1 MAGITALIMATTP
14 LVPAWATPRQDA
26 LAELDRLRH
35 LNPERHGA
43 DDARSTEA
51 TFAVAEHYFQT
62 GDTDEADRF
71 YLLTVQKAR
80 IILASIPSP
89 SLSPAGLSPAA
100 ESPGEVPVIPSPSPE
115 PAAQVQ
121 PDTPTSTDTSAFPRP
136 AREADTAPA
145 TIEQPVI
152 FQDSPQPLIAEGEL
166 PTEDISSEKLVG
178 TASSYTVVKGDTIRL
193 VAAKLG
199 VSRQHIIRQNG
210 LDEKGYLKIGQK
222 LVYNN
227 RKIVPQ
233 RMRNGIVVN
242 IPDRTLY
249 YFKQGKLAVSLP
261 VALGVPVKS
270 DKYDWKTPT
279 GKFKVTAKMKDPTW
293 HVPPSI
299 QSEMEE
305 KGKEIITSIPPGPEN
320 PLGKYAI
327 KTSLPGIMIHS
338 TTKPWSIYSFASHG
352 CIRVYPEQ
360 MEELFREIT
369 VNTPGEIIYKPVK
382 LAVTEQGRVFLEVHR
397 DVYAMNIRLGDEAR
411 RLIEKQRLSDQVDWQ
426 KVEAVI
432 KRKAGVAEEITL

>member
-1 MAGITALIMATTP
+1 MIGMAALVLSATLLT
-14 LVPAWATPRQDA
+14 PAWATPRQDA

-43 DDARSTEA
+43 DDARSAEA
-51 TFAVAEHYFQT
+51 TFSVAEHYFQT
-62 GDTDEADRF
+62 GDTEEADRF

-80 IILASIPSP
+80 IILASIPS
-89 SLSPAGLSPAA
+89 SSSSQAGLPLAP
-100 ESPGEVPVIPSPSPE
+100 ESPGERPVT
-115 PAAQVQ
+115 PAPATETGPQ
-121 PDTPTSTDTSAFPRP
+121 TPPRVSETTDTFAVSQPV
-136 AREADTAPA
+136 READISP
-145 TIEQPVI
+145 TIVEQPVI
-152 FQDSPQPLIAEGEL
+152 FQDTPQQVIAEGEL
-166 PTEDISSEKLVG
+166 PPDEISSDKLVG
-178 TASSYTVVKGDTIRL
+178 TASSYTVMKGDTIRL

-249 YFKQGKLAVSLP
+249 FFKQGKLAVSLP

-305 KGKEIITSIPPGPEN
+305 KGKEVITSIPPGPEN

-360 MEELFREIT
+360 MEELFKEIP

-397 DVYAMNIRLGDEAR
+397 DVYDMNIRLKDEAR
-411 RLIEKQRLSDQVDWQ
+411 RLIEKQKLSDQVDWQ

-432 KRKAGVAEEITL
+432 KRKAGLAEEITL